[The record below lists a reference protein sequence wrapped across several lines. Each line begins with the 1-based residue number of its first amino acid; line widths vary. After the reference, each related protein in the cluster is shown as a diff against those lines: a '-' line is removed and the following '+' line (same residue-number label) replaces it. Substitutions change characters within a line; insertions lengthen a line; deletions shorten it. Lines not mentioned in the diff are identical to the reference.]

1 MADSDRPDDEADRR
15 AGKRELACFPAYIQV
30 DDEQRT
36 ALIRDVSAQ
45 GANLLTRARLVE
57 GQSIKLLLYIANA
70 KDAKEAHG
78 KVVRFEVRPMDL
90 PMWPY
95 SAGIQFDEPLV
106 GCEALITDLAERQ
119 AKLFKTPGGGSK

>member
-1 MADSDRPDDEADRR
+1 MADADNDDSERR
-15 AGKRELACFPAYIQV
+15 SEKRELACFPAYIQV

-57 GQSIKLLLYIANA
+57 GQCIKLLLYIANA

-90 PMWPY
+90 PMWPH

-106 GCEALITDLAERQ
+106 GCETLITELAERQ
-119 AKLFKTPGGGSK
+119 AKLFKTEKP